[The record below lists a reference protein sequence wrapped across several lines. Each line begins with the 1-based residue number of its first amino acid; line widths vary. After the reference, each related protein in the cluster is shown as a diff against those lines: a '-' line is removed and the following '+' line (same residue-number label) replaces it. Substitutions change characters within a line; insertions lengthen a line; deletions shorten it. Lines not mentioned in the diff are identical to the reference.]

1 MNNAKKYR
9 KTIEWETRDL
19 LKKIRDTERTFHA
32 RKSTIKDSSCKDI
45 LEVEEINKRWEE
57 YTEGLYKRKVLIT

>member
-1 MNNAKKYR
+1 M
-9 KTIEWETRDL
+9 
-19 LKKIRDTERTFHA
+19 KKIRDTERTFHA